1 MQVFSSVLL
10 KHLYEVQDA
19 MGRDGA
25 AGFSSLFFHRSLS
38 YSHLFPLVLL
48 EVGLRHQVLV
58 QHQVHG
64 PLPPVPALLPQ
75 SERRLVNV
83 VTGGG
88 SVPPGVHR
96 AAGSRSGNSE
106 AGGAPGGEL
115 VGGGTV
121 VVVVVAALG
130 TVVVQ

>member
-1 MQVFSSVLL
+1 MRWD
-10 KHLYEVQDA
+10 E
-19 MGRDGA
+19 MGRPV
-25 AGFSSLFFHRSLS
+25 FRLSSSIDLS

-75 SERRLVNV
+75 NERRLVNV

-88 SVPPGVHR
+88 GVPPGVHR
-96 AAGSRSGNSE
+96 AARSRSRNPE
-106 AGGAPGGEL
+106 AGGATGGEL

-121 VVVVVAALG
+121 VVVAAALG